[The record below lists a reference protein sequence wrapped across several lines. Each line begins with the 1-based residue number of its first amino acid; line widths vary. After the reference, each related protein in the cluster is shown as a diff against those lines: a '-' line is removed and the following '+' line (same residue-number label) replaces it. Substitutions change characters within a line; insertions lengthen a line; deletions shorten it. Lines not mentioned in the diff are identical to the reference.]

1 MRPLAI
7 LMIGGA
13 ALALAS
19 AAAAKD
25 DPAQIQ
31 QGHDVFQKWCAPC
44 HAEGPHHPGTDSL
57 RAKYGATKPAELE
70 QRRDLTPDQTRFFV
84 RHGVS
89 IMPWFRKTEIGD
101 ADLDAIGAYL
111 ARRKR

>member
-1 MRPLAI
+1 MKPLAI

-13 ALALAS
+13 MLALAS

-31 QGHDVFQKWCAPC
+31 QGHDVFQRWCAAC
-44 HAEGPHHPGTDSL
+44 HAPGPHHPGTDSL

-70 QRRDLTPDQTRFFV
+70 LRRDLTPVQTRFFV

-89 IMPWFRKTEIGD
+89 IMPWFRKTEVSD

-111 ARRKR
+111 ARKRR